1 MFCRCKVFTF
11 YDSENKSK
19 PSNSHNKV
27 KIVKNYVFKI
37 YKLII
42 ILFY

>member
-1 MFCRCKVFTF
+1 MILK
-11 YDSENKSK
+11 NKLK
-19 PSNSHNKV
+19 LFNSHNKV